1 LVFALSDERERGIPR
16 ERQYMLTHLTDP
28 AKALIYFI
36 LAFALCAGVI
46 ALAPVSE
53 NVALK
58 LVMGT
63 PLVAVALML
72 LVVTRD
78 GATREGWAALGL
90 HRAGIK
96 GWGLALAVPL
106 IVLTFAYAAA
116 WGSGV
121 GTFAVPGDIQSPPDY
136 LLDVVVSIVIVT
148 LMGGIGEE
156 IGWRGYMLPHLL
168 KLGATPALLISG
180 FAHGLFHLP
189 AILGTSAYHGAGDPV
204 IIVPLFLATLTMAGV
219 CYGYL
224 RLTTGSVWPAALAH
238 SAFNIFWDRLSGL
251 TVTDDPAALDYLAG
265 ESGVATLIALTAVA
279 AWLAYRL
286 PAHLQHAK
294 T

>member
-1 LVFALSDERERGIPR
+1 MFP
-16 ERQYMLTHLTDP
+16 HLTSP

-46 ALAPVSE
+46 ALAPVEE

-63 PLVAVALML
+63 PLLAVLLML
-72 LVVTRD
+72 TVVTRD
-78 GATREGWAALGL
+78 GAARSAWSALGL
-90 HRAGIK
+90 HRSGVK
-96 GWGLALAVPL
+96 GWGLALGLPL
-106 IVLTFAYAAA
+106 VVLGIAYAIA

-121 GTFAVPGDIQSPPDY
+121 ARFAAPADMGSTPAYV
-136 LLDVVVSIVIVT
+136 LDLVASIVIVT

-168 KLGATPALLISG
+168 KLGARRAMIVTG

-189 AILGTSAYHGAGDPV
+189 AIFGTSAYHGAGDPV
-204 IIVPLFLATLTMAGV
+204 IVVPLFLATLTAAGV

-224 RLTTGSVWPAALAH
+224 RLTTESVWPAALAH
-238 SAFNIFWDRLSGL
+238 AAFNIFWDRFNAF
-251 TVTDDPAALDYLAG
+251 TATENPRALEYVAG
-265 ESGVATLIALTAVA
+265 ESGVATLVALTAVA

-286 PAHLQHAK
+286 PARPPPLRCSAEVAPK
-294 T
+294 EGRS